1 MRLTPLILVLISC
14 GLHAWWNLIYKRAGG
29 SPLVMG
35 WSKIA
40 EVVVFFPAFGAVL
53 YRFPISLTELA
64 PVAVIGA
71 VLTGTNY
78 VALGRAY
85 ANGNLSIAYPV
96 SRAGILLFLPL
107 LAFAVLGEKISWAGG
122 VAVAAV
128 LMGVLLLQLQSG
140 EATELGRMW
149 VGFRDP
155 STAFALLAAFA
166 AAGYTLWD
174 RHAVRQ
180 FPAFLYF
187 YGYTIFIALG
197 YGVWLLRQGPA
208 ASHAWREHKGAAVM
222 IGVLNIVTY
231 TLVLLALRDS
241 NATYVIA
248 VRQLSIGLG
257 AVMGWW
263 LLREPT
269 SLPKQFGIVLLV
281 LGCAMVAFA

>member
-1 MRLTPLILVLISC
+1 MRLTPLILVLVSC
-14 GLHAWWNLIYKRAGG
+14 ALHAWWNLIYKRAGG

-40 EVVVFFPAFGAVL
+40 EIVVFLPAFLVML
-53 YRFPISLTELA
+53 WQFPVSLSALA
-64 PVAVIGA
+64 PIAVIGA
-71 VLTGTNY
+71 VLTGANY
-78 VALGRAY
+78 VFLGRAY
-85 ANGNLSIAYPV
+85 ASGDLSVAYPV

-107 LAFAVLGEKISWAGG
+107 LAFALVGETVSWAGG

-128 LMGVLLLQLQSG
+128 LVGVCLLQMESG
-140 EATELGRMW
+140 EPAELRRFASGLKS
-149 VGFRDP
+149 P
-155 STAFALLAAFA
+155 STAFALVAALA

-180 FPAFLYF
+180 FPAFIYF
-187 YGYTIFIALG
+187 YGYTVFIALG
-197 YGVWLLRQGPA
+197 YGLWLLRQRA
-208 ASHAWREHKGAAVM
+208 AAHVAWREHKQAAVM

-257 AVMGWW
+257 AIFGWW
-263 LLREPT
+263 LLNERT
-269 SLPKQFGIVLLV
+269 SRPKQVGVVLLC